1 MNVLALQLDIVW
13 HDPSANL
20 EKVRRLLE
28 RAHIPEGAMLVLP
41 EMFATGFSMD
51 VAQTA
56 GSSISSTD
64 ESIAALARDRKVCI
78 VAGVVSRQAN
88 GKPVN
93 EAAVY
98 FPDGKVLRYQKIH
111 SFTPGGES
119 ANYAAGQ
126 QLLLFDWQGFKVA
139 PFVCYDLRFPEVFRA
154 ATHRGAQVLIDIA
167 NWPVARQEHWTTLL
181 RARAIENQAYMI
193 GVNRCGKDPSFSYA
207 GGSQIIG
214 PRGGIIADAGPRE
227 GIITAS
233 LCIDALNE
241 YRRDLPFLADL
252 RPEFLGKL

>member
-13 HDPSANL
+13 HDPAANI
-20 EKVRRLLE
+20 EKVRRLLD

-51 VAQTA
+51 VEQTA
-56 GSSISSTD
+56 GISISNTN
-64 ESIAALARDRKVCI
+64 EFLGALSRDRKACV
-78 VAGVVSRQAN
+78 VAGVVSRQQN

-98 FPDGKVLRYQKIH
+98 LPDGKALRYQKIH
-111 SFTPGGES
+111 PFTPGGES
-119 ANYAAGQ
+119 AQYDAGK

-233 LCIDALNE
+233 LCLDALNE
-241 YRRDLPFLADL
+241 YRRELPFLADL

>member
-13 HDPSANL
+13 HDPAANI

-51 VAQTA
+51 VEQTS
-56 GSSISSTD
+56 GSSISITNEFLS
-64 ESIAALARDRKVCI
+64 ALSRDRKVCV
-78 VAGVVSRQAN
+78 VAGVVSRQQN

-98 FPDGKVLRYQKIH
+98 FPDGQILRYQKIH
-111 SFTPGGES
+111 PFTPGGES

-126 QLLLFDWQGFKVA
+126 QLLLFDWQGLKVA

-233 LCIDALNE
+233 LCLDALNE

>member
-13 HDPSANL
+13 HDPAANI

-28 RAHIPEGAMLVLP
+28 RAHVPEGAMLVLP

-51 VAQTA
+51 VEQTS
-56 GSSISSTD
+56 GSSISITNEFLS
-64 ESIAALARDRKVCI
+64 ALSRDRKVCV
-78 VAGVVSRQAN
+78 VAGVVSRQQN

-93 EAAVY
+93 EEAVY
-98 FPDGKVLRYQKIH
+98 FPDGKILRYQKIH
-111 SFTPGGES
+111 PFTPGGES

-126 QLLLFDWQGFKVA
+126 QLLLFDWQGLKVA

-233 LCIDALNE
+233 LCLDALNE

>member
-13 HDPSANL
+13 HDPAANI

-28 RAHIPEGAMLVLP
+28 RAHVPEGAMLVLP

-56 GSSISSTD
+56 GSSISATD
-64 ESIAALARDRKVCI
+64 ESLGALARDRKSCI
-78 VAGVVSRQAN
+78 VAGVVSRQPN

-111 SFTPGGES
+111 PFTPGGES

-126 QLLLFDWQGFKVA
+126 QLLLFDWQGLKVA

-233 LCIDALNE
+233 LCLDALNE
-241 YRRDLPFLADL
+241 YRRDLPFL
-252 RPEFLGKL
+252 